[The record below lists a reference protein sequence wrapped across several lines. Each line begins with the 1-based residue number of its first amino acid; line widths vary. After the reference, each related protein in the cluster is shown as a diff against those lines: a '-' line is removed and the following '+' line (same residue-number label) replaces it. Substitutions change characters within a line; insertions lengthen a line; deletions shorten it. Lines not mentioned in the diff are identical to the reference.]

1 MIRDVCGTLLK
12 QFNFSL
18 IRLKNNMWLKRI
30 FQGGKSKKTYL
41 KGRVAASSRIE
52 RAVKIALGK
61 ACI

>member
-1 MIRDVCGTLLK
+1 
-12 QFNFSL
+12 
-18 IRLKNNMWLKRI
+18 MWLKRI